1 MKKGMAMA
9 AMGAMAAG
17 AAVAGSASAPPA
29 PRAPQRADCPGK
41 IICPLTGELVCIDQ
55 CPAGTKNVAL
65 PVAESPCCAS
75 K

>member
-17 AAVAGSASAPPA
+17 AAVAGSASAPP
-29 PRAPQRADCPGK
+29 PPERADCPGK

-55 CPAGTKNVAL
+55 CPAEAKDVAL
-65 PVAESPCCAS
+65 PVAESACCAS